1 MLKILGLP
9 SSSRVSFNWEI
20 QVVNSGRRFQNM
32 KKQSV
37 PSSLT
42 QAFKETRK
50 SEIINSN
57 MLRREQE
64 TKKADFQVKTSRK
77 LQKYELN

>member
-1 MLKILGLP
+1 
-9 SSSRVSFNWEI
+9 
-20 QVVNSGRRFQNM
+20 M

-42 QAFKETRK
+42 QAFKEATK

-64 TKKADFQVKTSRK
+64 AKKVDFQVKTSRK
-77 LQKYELN
+77 LQKYELNRPWLGRPEMKKENAS